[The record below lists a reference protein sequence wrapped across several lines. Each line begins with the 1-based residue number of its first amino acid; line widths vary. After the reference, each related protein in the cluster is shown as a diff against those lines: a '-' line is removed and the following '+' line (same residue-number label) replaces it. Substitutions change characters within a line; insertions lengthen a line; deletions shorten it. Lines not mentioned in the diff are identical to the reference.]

1 MIDGRV
7 SRGRGEK
14 EYAHLAQAR
23 DFLGLAALD
32 HYTDLGPFGWHA
44 CLNKV
49 PQEPALL
56 LHLCDRLPDAGV
68 FMPVL
73 SFPLEFFSQVFFFF
87 SKFLC
92 SYAHTTHKYLSQGAT
107 FTLN

>member
-73 SFPLEFFSQVFFFF
+73 SFPLEFFSQVFFF
-87 SKFLC
+87 SSLN
-92 SYAHTTHKYLSQGAT
+92 SSVVMHIPHTSICHKEQL
-107 FTLN
+107 LH